1 MADIAHILKTTKTIA
16 MVGASNKEDRP
27 SNHVLHFLLSK
38 GYVVHP
44 INPGLAGKDIHGQ
57 KVYAT
62 LADVPAP
69 VDMVDIFRN
78 TEDAAAVIDEVIT
91 LKDALQIKTVWCQLG
106 VTPHEAAKRAEA
118 TGLQV
123 VMDRCPAIE
132 YPRLFGK

>member
-1 MADIAHILKTTKTIA
+1 MSSITHILRTMKTIA
-16 MVGASNKEDRP
+16 MVGASPKEDRP
-27 SNHVLHFLLSK
+27 SNHVLSFLLSK
-38 GYVVHP
+38 GYTVYP
-44 INPGLAGKDIHGQ
+44 INPGFAGKEIHGQ

-78 TEDAAAVIDEVIT
+78 TEDAAKAIDEAIA
-91 LKDALQIKTVWCQLG
+91 LKDRLQVKTIWCQLG

-118 TGLQV
+118 AGLQV

-132 YPRLFGK
+132 YPKWLG